1 MVATRRQM
9 TRRSESE
16 AGNSDAPEKTSV
28 EGSASLRTTRSRS
41 RVDSFANGIPETCA
55 GKTKSPETKLNMEEP
70 PEEQI
75 APNKSKTVDSV
86 DIVAE
91 LQGDGDISE
100 AESNCSSVSGLQTPS
115 FIRIT
120 RRRQIVIPCQ
130 PEYKNRQSKK
140 ALPSEG
146 SRFQEDDD
154 ISEAESCSSAVSGE
168 RTQRGTRMTRSRQA
182 KINVSPV
189 REAQSEEISDAESW
203 CSGISTEPSVH
214 FKRVTR
220 SMRLR
225 MQAETPLQTERKSE
239 IVVAYTKLPE
249 PVITSQTIVIS
260 DEEQPTKSDSET
272 EQASLSSHRINEQLS
287 PSKAKYS
294 SAAVVNSELKEF
306 ISSSPKKMLSKCIQ
320 KSPEKERPNYE
331 SVDSAEE
338 KVTRDRDTG
347 KAVTKQRSVDIYEI
361 VESPEV
367 CDQSLDKSTEAP
379 ENKSPVKGQDML
391 SSDHRNFGQSLSPR
405 RTTPNKNKSNADS
418 QKLGTRKIS
427 QSSLLHAD
435 EIIDIDKPCEV
446 DSSQNDSIPSHII
459 ESSDDECRT
468 SVMNIDSDTSPEES
482 IAESSSGI
490 TKTTGPEKSFTVS
503 LLTSDESDSS
513 ENSDLEEIDK
523 EETTSGNQSTLAL
536 EKSHSEE
543 LFVIDKTPGMDTSK
557 PYYLEEKDVAD
568 DEQSEESS
576 ELEDSGEEFIDKDED
591 ILNASNNILS
601 LSSSIDPGL
610 NIKHLGGL
618 YISFDA
624 GKQKSGS
631 HGVVSLKEK
640 KKDELLQQSIITP
653 DFEKKECV
661 PPLRE
666 SLHQLKK
673 QRRAERAKTTGDG
686 WFGMKAPE
694 ITDELKNDL
703 KALKMRAAID
713 PKRFYKKNDR
723 EGFPKYFQVGT
734 VVDSPVDFYHARIP
748 KKQRKKNIVEEL
760 LADSEFRRYNKRKY
774 QDIIAE
780 KAALAAGKKNR
791 KKKKFHK

>member
-1 MVATRRQM
+1 MFLK
-9 TRRSESE
+9 ES
-16 AGNSDAPEKTSV
+16 EKTSV
-28 EGSASLRTTRSRS
+28 EGSTSLRTTRSRS
-41 RVDSFANGIPETCA
+41 RVDSFSNGIPETCA
-55 GKTKSPETKLNMEEP
+55 EKTKSSETKLNMEES
-70 PEEQI
+70 PEEQTV
-75 APNKSKTVDSV
+75 PDKSKTVDT
-86 DIVAE
+86 VAE

-130 PEYKNRQSKK
+130 PEFPAKNRQSKK
-140 ALPSEG
+140 ALPSER
-146 SRFQEDDD
+146 SRCQEEDDT
-154 ISEAESCSSAVSGE
+154 SEAESCSSTVSGE
-168 RTQRGTRMTRSRQA
+168 RAQHGTRITRSRQA

-189 REAQSEEISDAESW
+189 REAQTEEISDAESW
-203 CSGISTEPSVH
+203 CSGISTERSVH

-225 MQAETPLQTERKSE
+225 MQTESPLQSGRKSE

-249 PVITSQTIVIS
+249 PVIPSQTIVIS

-272 EQASLSSHRINEQLS
+272 EQTSLSSRRINEQPS

-294 SAAVVNSELKEF
+294 SAAVASSELKEF
-306 ISSSPKKMLSKCIQ
+306 ISSSPKKMLSKCI
-320 KSPEKERPNYE
+320 KTSPEKERPNDNDYE
-331 SVDSAEE
+331 SVDSAEQ
-338 KVTRDRDTG
+338 KVTRDRDTR
-347 KAVTKQRSVDIYEI
+347 KAVTKQISADIYEI
-361 VESPEV
+361 VESPEEV
-367 CDQSLDKSTEAP
+367 CDRSLEKSTEAT
-379 ENKSPVKGQDML
+379 ENKSPVKCQDML
-391 SSDHRNFGQSLSPR
+391 SSDHRNFGQSDTSPR

-418 QKLGTRKIS
+418 PKLDTRKIS
-427 QSSLLHAD
+427 QSSLLPVED
-435 EIIDIDKPCEV
+435 IIDIDKPCEV
-446 DSSQNDSIPSHII
+446 GSSQNDSIPSHII

-482 IAESSSGI
+482 VAESSSGI
-490 TKTTGPEKSFTVS
+490 TKTAGPENSFTVS

-523 EETTSGNQSTLAL
+523 EETTSGNQSTLVL
-536 EKSHSEE
+536 DKSHSEG
-543 LFVIDKTPGMDTSK
+543 LFVIDKTPGMDTNK
-557 PYYLEEKDVAD
+557 PYYLEERDVAD

-576 ELEDSGEEFIDKDED
+576 ELEDSEEEFIDEDED
-591 ILNASNNILS
+591 LLNASNNILS

-610 NIKHLGGL
+610 NVKQLGGL

-631 HGVVSLKEK
+631 HGVVPLKEK

-653 DFEKKECV
+653 GFEKKECV

-723 EGFPKYFQVGT
+723 EGLPKYFQVGT
-734 VVDSPVDFYHARIP
+734 VMDSPVDFYHARIP

-774 QDIIAE
+774 QDIMAE

-791 KKKKFHK
+791 KKKKFRK